1 MSFSENSEKQIIV
14 EVAIDNPINKLFDY
28 RWNDSKL
35 DIKPQRGQVIAVN
48 FGRTDCVGVVMSIKE
63 RSDHDLDK
71 LKDVQELAPINPL
84 PEDLLGMSEFAAS
97 YYQRTIG
104 EVLLPAIPKLWRQ
117 KNKWDLLTKEKRKKK
132 KELDIKETLANEV
145 ALNTE
150 QKEIIRNLIAKTVN
164 QQYSCNLL
172 QGVTGSGKTLTY
184 LRWLENVLETPG
196 SQVLIMV
203 PEINLTPQM
212 ESTIQ
217 GAFPNKKV
225 AVLHSGLTD
234 RSRAD
239 HWACAHAGDAQI
251 ILGTRMAVMASIPNL
266 KAIVVDEEH
275 DLSYKQQEGV
285 RYSARDL
292 AIWRAKKLSI
302 PVLLV
307 SATPSL
313 ETWFHAEESRYQKL
327 TLSSRAAKD
336 SEPPI
341 IELVDI
347 KQDKNINQKS
357 DHGFSAY
364 LLEALQK
371 NIDLGLQSLIY
382 INRRGYSPVIS
393 CEACG
398 WISDCQKCSAH
409 MVLHKITDYKK
420 NLCCHHCGL
429 IKQIPKACPD
439 CGNADLQ
446 PIGKGTQKVEEFLV
460 KTFPHAKI
468 LRIDADTTRKKGSAE
483 NLFGAVHDGDADI
496 IVGTQMITKGHDYK
510 TVSLVGVID
519 ADASLFSQDFRAGE
533 RLFAQLMQV
542 AGRAGR
548 SEKTGQSKVI
558 IQTRYPNAAPYTYL
572 KTSDVDGF
580 LQELKNERELV
591 GLPPFSYQ
599 ALVHAEH
606 KTIMA
611 AIDML
616 REAVNFSKADQNWPQ
631 SISLSDVI
639 PRAMVRVA
647 GKERAQ
653 VLIESSS
660 RQSLQLA
667 IQVMQHY
674 LTEQN
679 TKRRGVG
686 WYIER
691 DPILI

>member
-1 MSFSENSEKQIIV
+1 MSFLQNSEKQIIV
-14 EVAIDNPINKLFDY
+14 QVAIDNPINKLFDY
-28 RWNDSKL
+28 CWNESVL
-35 DIKPQRGQVIAVN
+35 QTKPKRGQIVAIS
-48 FGRTDCVGVVMSIKE
+48 FGRKDCVGVVMSV
-63 RSDHDLDK
+63 SDHTEHDLDK
-71 LKDVQELAPINPL
+71 LKAVQEIAPISPL
-84 PEDLLGMSEFAAS
+84 SDDVLEMAEFAAH

-104 EVLLPAIPKLWRQ
+104 EVLLPSIPKLWRQ
-117 KNKWDLLTKEKRKKK
+117 KNKWSLLSKEKRQKK
-132 KELDIKETLANEV
+132 KELAPSKKSPKDIS
-145 ALNTE
+145 LNTQQQTIVNE
-150 QKEIIRNLIAKTVN
+150 LVAKTNN
-164 QQYSCNLL
+164 QEYSCNLL

-184 LRWLENVLETPG
+184 LRWLEKVLETPN

-212 ESTIQ
+212 EQAIQ
-217 GAFPNKKV
+217 EAFPDKKV
-225 AVLHSGLTD
+225 DVLHSGLTD

-239 HWACAHAGDAQI
+239 HWVSAHSGNARI
-251 ILGTRMAVMASIPNL
+251 ILGTRMAIAASMPNL

-292 AIWRAKKLSI
+292 AIWRAKKLGI

-313 ETWFHAEESRYQKL
+313 ETWFHAKESRYQKL
-327 TLSSRAAKD
+327 SLTHRAAKD

-341 IELVDI
+341 IELVDMN
-347 KQDKNINQKS
+347 QDRKVNPKN
-357 DHGFSAY
+357 DHSFSAY
-364 LLEALQK
+364 LLDHLKK
-371 NIDLGLQSLIY
+371 NLELGLQSLIY

-409 MVLHKITDYKK
+409 MVLHKISDHKK

-429 IKQIPKACPD
+429 IKQVPKVCPD

-446 PIGKGTQKVEEFLV
+446 PVGKGTQKVEEFLV
-460 KTFPHAKI
+460 ATFPQAKI
-468 LRIDADTTRKKGSAE
+468 LRIDADTTRKKGSAD

-510 TVSLVGVID
+510 AVSLVGVID
-519 ADASLFSQDFRAGE
+519 ADASLFSQDYRASE

-548 SEKTGQSKVI
+548 SEKTGQSRVL
-558 IQTRYPNAAPYTYL
+558 IQTRYPNATPYTYL
-572 KTSDVDGF
+572 KTGDVDGF
-580 LQELKNERELV
+580 LNELKDERQLV

-606 KTIMA
+606 RTLLA
-611 AIDML
+611 AMDML
-616 REAVNFSKADQNWPQ
+616 REAAQYSRNDANWP
-631 SISLSDVI
+631 SAVLLSDVI
-639 PRAMVRVA
+639 PRAMVKVS

-653 VLIESSS
+653 VLIESGN
-660 RQSLQLA
+660 RQSLQIA
-667 IQVMQHY
+667 IQIMQHY
-674 LTEQN
+674 LTELN
-679 TKRRGVG
+679 TKRKGVG
-686 WYIER
+686 WHIER
-691 DPILI
+691 DPIMI